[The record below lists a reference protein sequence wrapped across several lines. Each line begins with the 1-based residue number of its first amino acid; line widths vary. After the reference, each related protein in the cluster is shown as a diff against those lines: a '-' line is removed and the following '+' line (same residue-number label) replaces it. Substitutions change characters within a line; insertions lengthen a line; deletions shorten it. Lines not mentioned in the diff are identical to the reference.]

1 MIGERVGP
9 YEVVEKIGEGGMGAV
24 YKARDTRLGRWVALK
39 KLHGSAVQRFE
50 REARAI
56 AALTHPN
63 ICALYDIGE
72 DYLVMEYVAGTGVHG
87 PQPVESALR
96 IASQVAGAL
105 AAAHA
110 AGIVHRDVK
119 PSNLILTADGLVKV
133 LDFGLAKRANATE
146 EVGSD
151 EPTASASPTHEGS
164 IVGSVP
170 YMSPEQAEGKPVDR
184 RSDIFS
190 FGSVM
195 YELLTGQRA
204 FEGGSRARTLARVL
218 NDEPRPLRELVPGIS
233 PTVEGIVQRCLRK
246 EPTRR
251 WQRMEEVK
259 AAVDDALEERRTTG
273 QQRAAKQSAVY
284 SFGPFRLNPVERRL
298 IRNGRPV
305 AITPKA
311 LELLILLVEN
321 HGHVLSKDELMKRVW
336 ADAFVEESNLVQN
349 ISVLRRLLGQ
359 TAAGEFIE
367 TVPRFGYRW
376 VAPVDLSGGTSLAPA
391 AVAPADPETRYAR
404 SGDVNIAYQVL
415 GEGPIDLVFVMGW
428 VSHLEYFWREPNFAR
443 FLRRLGS
450 FSRLILF
457 DKRGTGLSDR
467 VPLTAL
473 PTLEQR
479 MDDVRAVLT
488 AAGSKRA
495 AVFGVSEGGPMSAL
509 FAATHPDQCQ
519 ALVMVGSYARR
530 LRDKDYP
537 WGPTA
542 AERETFL
549 RKIRD
554 EWGGPVG
561 IEERAPSLASE
572 PAFREWWSTYL
583 RMGASPGAA
592 IALTQMNAEIDVRH
606 VLPSVRVPA
615 LVIHRTGDQVFKID
629 EGRYLASLIPGAKFA
644 ELPGDDHL
652 PFCGRQEDI
661 LAEVEDF
668 LARVRSS
675 QEVERVLATVL
686 IVDAPPAMA
695 AQIGRE
701 IAAHRGHETPPHA
714 VFDGPARA
722 IRCASAIVAHGKRSG
737 VAIRAG
743 LHTGECDR
751 SGSGAIAG
759 FAVEIAERVLEAA
772 PPGSVVVSNTVR
784 DLVAGS
790 GLAFAPM
797 AGAATIS
804 TPHGEWRLFRVTA

>member
-9 YEVVEKIGEGGMGAV
+9 YEVVEKIGEGGMGVV

-39 KLHGSAVQRFE
+39 RLHGSAAKRFE

-56 AALTHPN
+56 AALAHPN

-72 DYLVMEYVAGTGVHG
+72 NYLVMEYVAGAAVHG
-87 PQPVESALR
+87 PQPIDTALR
-96 IASQVAGAL
+96 IAAQVASAL
-105 AAAHA
+105 ASAHA

-133 LDFGLAKRANATE
+133 LDFGLAKRAGAGE
-146 EVGSD
+146 SALSD
-151 EPTASASPTHEGS
+151 EPTASFSPTHEGT

-170 YMSPEQAEGKPVDR
+170 YMSPEQAEGKPVDP

-195 YELLTGQRA
+195 YELFTGQRA

-218 NDEPRPLRELVPGIS
+218 NDEPRALSELVAGIPPS
-233 PTVEGIVQRCLRK
+233 VEGIVLRCLRK
-246 EPTRR
+246 EPARR

-259 AAVDDALEERRTTG
+259 AAIEDAIEERRSTG
-273 QQRAAKQSAVY
+273 QQRAAKRSIVY
-284 SFGPFRLNPVERRL
+284 SFGPFRLNPVERQL

-311 LELLILLVEN
+311 LELLTLLVEN
-321 HGHVLSKDELMKRVW
+321 QGHVLSKDELMKRVW

-376 VAPVDLSGGTSLAPA
+376 VAAVESNGETPSQAPA
-391 AVAPADPETRYAR
+391 VSAPADPETRYAR

-415 GEGPIDLVFVMGW
+415 GDGPIDLVFVMGW

-443 FLRRLGS
+443 FLRRLAS

-479 MDDVRAVLT
+479 MDDVRAVLS
-488 AAGSKRA
+488 AAGSNRA

-509 FAATHPDQCQ
+509 FAATYPEQCQ

-530 LRDKDYP
+530 LRDENYP

-542 AERETFL
+542 AEREVFL

-561 IEERAPSLASE
+561 IEERAPSMAGD
-572 PAFREWWSTYL
+572 PAFREWWSVYL

-629 EGRYLASLIPGAKFA
+629 EGRYIASLIPGAKFA

-686 IVDAPPAMA
+686 IVDAPPSMA
-695 AQIGRE
+695 AEVGRE

-722 IRCASAIVAHGKRSG
+722 IRCASAILARGRRAG
-737 VAIRAG
+737 VEIRAG

-751 SGSGAIAG
+751 LGSGAISG
-759 FAVEIAERVLEAA
+759 VAVEIAERVLEAA
-772 PPGSVVVSNTVR
+772 PPGTVVVSNTVR

-797 AGAATIS
+797 AGAKIS
-804 TPHGEWRLFRVTA
+804 TPHGEWRLFRVAA